1 MLKFFS
7 FICSP
12 TKRKLSNID
21 ATDFKDYNYENHI
34 CYARV
39 VSIYDGDTC
48 RIIFYHPLSKSK
60 NKKNIIMKSVR
71 LLGINTPEIKTKYL
85 EEKRKGLL
93 AKEALINLIDK
104 ASYKGLI
111 KVKFFKDC
119 KYGRPLVYLFDYNTK
134 YKNTTFENSI
144 NYILLK
150 QGHARKYNL

>member
-12 TKRKLSNID
+12 KKRNLSNID
-21 ATDFKDYNYENHI
+21 ATDFKDYTYENHI

-48 RIIFYHPLSKSK
+48 RIIFYHPLTKTKSK
-60 NKKNIIMKSVR
+60 NNVIMKSVR
-71 LLGINTPEIKTKYL
+71 LLGIDTPEIRTKDP
-85 EEKRKGLL
+85 EEKRKGFL
-93 AKEALINLIDK
+93 AKEALLNLVDK

-134 YKNTTFENSI
+134 NKDTTFENSI
-144 NYILLK
+144 NCILLK
-150 QGHARKYNL
+150 QGHAIKYNL